1 MRRPCSLCQTQSWPE
16 VHAFFVEDG
25 VERRVCSKCSERLAS
40 LILDSE
46 RERLASLFHLP
57 CSFEGLLMPSNFEEE
72 SSRRYAELGLLDD
85 ALVEAAEA
93 LSQIPDGEIRAQ
105 AIEVIFGLLRDPAWP
120 ALRSH
125 LFPA

>member
-1 MRRPCSLCQTQSWPE
+1 MRLPCSLCQTQSWPE
-16 VHAFFVEDG
+16 VHAFYVEDG
-25 VERRVCSKCSERLAS
+25 VERRVCTQCSERLAS
-40 LILDSE
+40 LILESE
-46 RERLASLFHLP
+46 RERLAALFHLP
-57 CSFEGLLMPSNFEEE
+57 SSFEGVLLPANFEEE

-85 ALVEAAEA
+85 ALIEAAEA

-120 ALRSH
+120 ALRGH